1 MSQEVVFKIL
11 CGHQALLHTVI
22 ETQLANGHQDLKC
35 FGWINLITQVKSC
48 LPPACRPIGTRE
60 HCSKPFLPGNPY
72 HAVHSMLVADNIISK
87 TKKMF
92 LSCLLPPHLYSQL
105 DIILHP
111 DIDQIPRGS
120 YKPSTGSSSSSHHQS
135 LAERNGLPVW
145 RHLFLHCL
153 IDSKPGGGVGKL
165 PH

>member
-1 MSQEVVFKIL
+1 MNQEVVFKIL

-35 FGWINLITQVKSC
+35 FGWINLITKLRVVYR
-48 LPPACRPIGTRE
+48 PACRPIGTRE
-60 HCSKPFLPGNPY
+60 QCSKPFLPGNHY
-72 HAVHSMLVADNIISK
+72 HAVHSMLVAGNIMSK
-87 TKKMF
+87 TNNVLILLTF
-92 LSCLLPPHLYSQL
+92 SSSLSHF

-120 YKPSTGSSSSSHHQS
+120 YKPSTGSISSSHHQS
-135 LAERNGLPVW
+135 LAERNRLPIW

-153 IDSKPGGGVGKL
+153 IDSKPGGGVG
-165 PH
+165 